1 MSCINMY
8 KSYFV
13 ILDAIQDS
21 GAINMLD
28 APRWIRNNFN
38 LNKKESYEIMTAW
51 IKYKEENND

>member
-1 MSCINMY
+1 MY

-38 LNKKESYEIMTAW
+38 LNKQESYEIMTAW